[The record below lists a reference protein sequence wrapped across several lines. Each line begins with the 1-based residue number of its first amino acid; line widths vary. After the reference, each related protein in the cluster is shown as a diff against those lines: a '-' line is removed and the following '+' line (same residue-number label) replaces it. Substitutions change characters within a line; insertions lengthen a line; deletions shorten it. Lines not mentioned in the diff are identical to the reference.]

1 MAKIKGKTWVASTY
15 VMAYDMV
22 VQKFWTSP
30 VDATENA
37 KWIMAGV
44 SEEFNYENGFVE
56 KGYTFIVA
64 GHNFAGGGKSI
75 EHVIAGLMGAN
86 IKAVFAI
93 NFSRL
98 QFRNAINYGLPFIT
112 ASEPLWKNTQT
123 GDELEWDTDTG
134 EVTNLRT
141 GITYTTVPIA
151 PFVTEVAESGGLMNF
166 IKKKIADGTVAELR

>member
-1 MAKIKGKTWVASTY
+1 MSKIKGKVWVASTY

-22 VQKFWTSP
+22 IQKFWTSP
-30 VDATENA
+30 VDAAENA

-44 SEEFNYENGFVE
+44 SEEFNHENGFVE

-112 ASEPLWKNTQT
+112 ANEPLWKNTQT
-123 GDELEWDTDTG
+123 GDELEWDTESG

-141 GITYTTVPIA
+141 NTPYSTVPVA
-151 PFVTEVAESGGLMNF
+151 PFVSEVAESGGLMNF
-166 IKKKIADGTVAELR
+166 IRKKIADGTIAQLH